1 MGAIAKGVTSL
12 FGGRA
17 RRREQKAAGKELDA
31 NKAAYDN
38 FQFDNHFAN
47 VGGNEVASQGYDAAQ
62 AQAATLGPA
71 AQSEVAKL
79 GDFQGYSAQ
88 GYSSQGYDAAQAQAA
103 QADRVDLGEG
113 TGRTNQFAAL
123 AVNTA
128 AADRTAQ
135 ESDQALAAALE
146 SGAVTGGGGAT
157 ALAQA
162 ALKSKQG
169 VADTISQ
176 QESQNEQLRAQ
187 GATSLQQENLAQ
199 RNLSRQSDISQSQFN
214 TGLQQQTNL
223 ANVQAQNQASQF
235 GASAAND
242 AARFGAQAQNDAAR
256 FGANAAN
263 QFSLQQFSAQNQA
276 NQSNVGAQNQFAQAQ
291 FGASNQVGLANA
303 SAQNQAA
310 AFGAGAAN
318 QASAR
323 NAELAQQAQI
333 SAAQGAQAQEANKFG
348 VVQSQYEISSQ
359 RKAAADAARQQATA
373 DLVGGIAGAA
383 GSLAGGGIL
392 GKGAKKVAGIFGFGK
407 G

>member
-31 NKAAYDN
+31 NKAAYDD
-38 FQFDNHFAN
+38 FQFQNHAA
-47 VGGNEVASQGYDAAQ
+47 GIQAQQAAGQGYDAAQ

-235 GASAAND
+235 GAAAANQ
-242 AARFGAQAQNDAAR
+242 AAQFGAQAQNDAAR

-310 AFGAGAAN
+310 AFGASAAN
-318 QASAR
+318 QASLA
-323 NAELAQQAQI
+323 NQKTDLTAQQLR
-333 SAAQGAQAQEANKFG
+333 AQGAQAQEANQFG
-348 VVQSQYEISSQ
+348 RVQSQYEIAAG
-359 RKAAADAARQQATA
+359 RKAAADAARQQATG
-373 DLVGGIAGAA
+373 DLVGGIVGGIGAA
-383 GSLAGGGIL
+383 ASGGLFGTGKIATGI
-392 GKGAKKVAGIFGFGK
+392 GKAFGG
-407 G
+407 